1 MALLLSAVW
10 LYVLQYFVTV
20 GIIFNPIFLFFLSL
34 FFCSLYDSIT
44 NLNNRVKSG
53 RVTGIS
59 VQSQSV
65 GSYTVTHNLGR
76 PNVPVA
82 TIYLGNSSSPA
93 WGNTQ
98 INVYDVTNNEFK
110 VKIHN
115 NTSSSASVGFY
126 WVVVATD

>member
-1 MALLLSAVW
+1 M
-10 LYVLQYFVTV
+10 
-20 GIIFNPIFLFFLSL
+20 
-34 FFCSLYDSIT
+34 
-44 NLNNRVKSG
+44 
-53 RVTGIS
+53 
-59 VQSQSV
+59 QSQSV